1 MKIIRVCISVMVA
14 FLIFAEPVC
23 AADIKKKDPYPT
35 DNCGAKD
42 NGQPF
47 KIVGFRNYPPFSWAE
62 EEVTSPKDTKNKF
75 YRYQGF
81 VLDPLKQSLN
91 DINIK
96 RISDLFFDSF
106 KDTQKAMLHG
116 KADLLFT
123 SYYID
128 ESKSGQDYIYPA
140 YFGNPFIVVSR
151 KTKKIDVEDPS
162 ELKGLKGVVRREEEV
177 ESLVRGILPTDTKL
191 EVVDGPETAFRK
203 LLSGEADFMI
213 TSPYAADAEA
223 KRFKVKDKLH
233 FGNKVI
239 RHIKYFL
246 AFSKMSVCRQY
257 KDVFA
262 EKFNERFK
270 NKAEV
275 EKLIHKYIKIWVD
288 KHADEPPLQYVPAQ
302 DIVAATQAV
311 PTQTAA
317 PQAGGQ

>member
-1 MKIIRVCISVMVA
+1 MKKTYAIMMAMFA
-14 FLIFAEPVC
+14 FFIFAGSVS
-23 AADIKKKDPYPT
+23 AASMKKNNPYPT
-35 DNCGAKD
+35 ENCGA
-42 NGQPF
+42 NGMSDSF
-47 KIVGFRNYPPFSWAE
+47 IIVGFKNYPPFSWVERDEELFAE
-62 EEVTSPKDTKNKF
+62 RNIEVFK
-75 YRYQGF
+75 YQGF
-81 VLDPLKQSLN
+81 ILDPLKQSLK
-91 DINIK
+91 DINIIWTK
-96 RISDLFFDSF
+96 DLFFDDF
-106 KDTQKAMLHG
+106 KDAQKSMLHG

-151 KTKKIDVEDPS
+151 NTKKIDVQDPS

-177 ESLVRGILPTDTKL
+177 ESLIRGILPTDTKL
-191 EVVDGPETAFRK
+191 DVVDGPETAFRM

-223 KRFKVKDKLH
+223 KRFKIKDKLH

-239 RHIKYFL
+239 RHIKYFM
-246 AFSKMSVCRQY
+246 AFSKMSDCRQY

-288 KHADEPPLQYVPAQ
+288 KHTDEPPLEYVPAQ
-302 DIVAATQAV
+302 DLVASAPFV
-311 PTQTAA
+311 QTGQMSTSAA
-317 PQAGGQ
+317 Q